1 MDDDLKELS
10 THTSTYTTL
19 FDTEMVDRLLGAAHK
34 ELETDYLRRQEY
46 ISEKDQR
53 AIEARLQTLR
63 ATWIL
68 LLDRSS
74 G

>member
-1 MDDDLKELS
+1 MT

-19 FDTEMVDRLLGAAHK
+19 FDTETVDRLLGEAHR
-34 ELETDYLRRQEY
+34 ELESDYLRRQEF
-46 ISEKDQR
+46 ISQKDR
-53 AIEARLQTLR
+53 TAIEVRLQTLR

-74 G
+74 E

>member
-1 MDDDLKELS
+1 MNS

-19 FDTEMVDRLLGAAHK
+19 FDTEMVDRLLGEAHK
-34 ELETDYLRRQEY
+34 ELETDYLRRKEY